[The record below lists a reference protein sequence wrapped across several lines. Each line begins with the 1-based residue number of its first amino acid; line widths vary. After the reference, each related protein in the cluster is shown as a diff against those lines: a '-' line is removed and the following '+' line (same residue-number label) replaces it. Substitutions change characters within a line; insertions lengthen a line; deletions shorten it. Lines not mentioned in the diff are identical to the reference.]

1 VFPVQMAPGISRWPA
16 AINERFEMPDL
27 LQIWLL
33 MFLINSPVYFVWAWI
48 LFGGWEGFREAIV
61 FWIKPELWSLLDREY
76 WDDIYAESKLAIWFL
91 LPIGLIR
98 LELWLLG
105 KIIGVP
111 L

>member
-1 VFPVQMAPGISRWPA
+1 MVSVGRAPPYG
-16 AINERFEMPDL
+16 
-27 LQIWLL
+27 
-33 MFLINSPVYFVWAWI
+33 FVWAWI
-48 LFGGWEGFREAIV
+48 LFGGWDGFREAIV

-76 WDDIYAESKLAIWFL
+76 WNDIYAESKLAIWFL
-91 LPIGLIR
+91 FPIGLIR